1 MKKFLGIFLISTLL
15 FGCTAQQI
23 QETVGAVLG
32 TTYGDPTEQEA
43 GQGLKDALGIG
54 ITKGMGLLSATDGF
68 LGNDL
73 VKIPWPEQAT
83 QVKDAML
90 KLGMQKQVDNVTVSL
105 NRAAEKASGVA
116 IDVFVQAIKQMTV
129 TDAIQIITGG
139 NGAGTA
145 YLKKTTTPILTE
157 KFRPIVDQSLGQVN
171 ATKYWGDATT
181 IYNKIPFVKPVNTD
195 LTGFVTEKALEGVFK
210 MVEKEENNIRANPLA
225 RTTDLLKKVFSFAD
239 RNKK

>member
-1 MKKFLGIFLISTLL
+1 MKKIYIVLLTSTLL

-23 QETVGAVLG
+23 QDTVSAVLG
-32 TTYGDPTEQEA
+32 SSTGDPTEQEA
-43 GQGLKDALGIG
+43 GNGLKEALGLG
-54 ITKGMGLLSATDGF
+54 ISNGMKILSATDGF

-73 VKIPWPEQAT
+73 VKIPWPSEAEK
-83 QVKDAML
+83 VKDAML
-90 KLGMQKQVDNVTVSL
+90 KLGMQKQVDNVTTSL

-116 IDVFVQAIKQMTV
+116 IDVFLGVIKQMTV
-129 TDAIQIITGG
+129 SDAINIITGG

-145 YLKKTTTPILTE
+145 YLKRTTTPILTE

-171 ATKYWGDATT
+171 ATKYWTDATT
-181 IYNKIPFVKPVNTD
+181 VYNKIPLVKPVNTD

-225 RTTDLLKKVFSFAD
+225 RTTELLKKVFNFAD
-239 RNKK
+239 RKK

>member
-1 MKKFLGIFLISTLL
+1 MKKIYIVLLTSTLL

-23 QETVGAVLG
+23 QDTVSAVLG
-32 TTYGDPTEQEA
+32 SSTGDPTEQEA
-43 GQGLKDALGIG
+43 GNGLKEALGVG
-54 ITKGMGLLSATDGF
+54 ISNGMKILSATDGF

-73 VKIPWPEQAT
+73 VKIPWPSEAEK
-83 QVKDAML
+83 VKDAML
-90 KLGMQKQVDNVTVSL
+90 KLGMQKQVDNVTTSL

-116 IDVFVQAIKQMTV
+116 IDVFLGVIKQMTV
-129 TDAIQIITGG
+129 SDAINIITGG

-145 YLKKTTTPILTE
+145 YLKRTTTPILTE

-171 ATKYWGDATT
+171 ATKYWTDATT
-181 IYNKIPFVKPVNTD
+181 VYNKIPLVKPVNTD

-225 RTTDLLKKVFSFAD
+225 RTTELLKKVFNFAD
-239 RNKK
+239 RKK